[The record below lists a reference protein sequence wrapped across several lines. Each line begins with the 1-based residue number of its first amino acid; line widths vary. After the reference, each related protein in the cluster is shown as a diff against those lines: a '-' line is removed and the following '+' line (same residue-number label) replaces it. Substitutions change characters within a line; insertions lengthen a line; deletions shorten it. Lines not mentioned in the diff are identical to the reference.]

1 MIIRVFIFISIVF
14 SSNFEILSNSAT
26 FYIEDRVLKQ
36 PFLGGVNYPRIQW
49 VDWDEDEYNELF
61 ILDED
66 GCIKLYDYVIP
77 IDQSEA
83 YFEIKDTSFGGL
95 CGMSWFNI
103 VNIDQDVDLEMI
115 SQSFN
120 NSNEVQVYD
129 IVEDQFL
136 LKGTL
141 TDSNEAPIISDSSMV
156 PTFSDIDNDGDYD
169 FFTGNI
175 IGTVTFYEN
184 IGISDN
190 NLPVFELISFN
201 WQDIWIVGPSRHG
214 ASAITFVDIDSDSDL
229 DLCWGDYFQ
238 RSLYIIFN
246 IGNSNTPIMDIDNI
260 VSDFPYNEPIYTVGR
275 NMPSFND
282 IDNDGDQDLFITVL
296 GGDAG
301 IQLVDNFLFYRNTD
315 DIFNLETENFMNTLD
330 FNSDVSPK
338 MIDIDNDND
347 LDLFIGQDYDTSTFP
362 IRGRIHFFRNIGNSE
377 FQLED
382 NAFLGTDIGNSLV
395 PEFTDIDNDG
405 DEDLFIGNYNGTI
418 LFYKNQGSPS
428 SHNFVFESNLSDI
441 DLDNYSVPN
450 FIDIDNDGDQDLFIG
465 TNSGK
470 IHYYKNIGNQES
482 FQFEFVDDSFFD
494 IDVGYRSSPDFID
507 IDNDGDYDLVIGSMS
522 ENISIFKN
530 SGNIENPTFA
540 SLNSC
545 TQAPYYG
552 MNTKPDLYTNNEV
565 IFALIGLSTGGL
577 IHSIYNSSM
586 YGDVNQDSLIDILDI
601 LIFIEYIIGNTNE
614 IDYCLADIDMN
625 NMVDLFDIMFLID
638 QIIS

>member
-1 MIIRVFIFISIVF
+1 MIIRLFIFISIIF

-26 FYIEDRVLKQ
+26 FYIEDKVLSQ

-77 IDQSEA
+77 IDESEA
-83 YFEIKDTSFGGL
+83 YFEIKDTSFGEL

-103 VNIDQDVDLEMI
+103 VNIDQDIDLEMI

-141 TDSNEAPIISDSSMV
+141 TDSNQAAIISDSSMV

-175 IGTVTFYEN
+175 VGTVTFYEN
-184 IGISDN
+184 IGINGN
-190 NLPVFELISFN
+190 NLPIFELISFN

-246 IGNSNTPIMDIDNI
+246 IGNSNTPIMDVDNI
-260 VSDFPYNEPIYTVGR
+260 ISDFPYNEPIYTVGR

-315 DIFNLETENFMNTLD
+315 DVFNLETENFMNTLD

-338 MIDIDNDND
+338 MVDIDNDGD
-347 LDLFIGQDYDTSTFP
+347 QDLFIGQDYDTSTFP

-377 FQLED
+377 FQLE
-382 NAFLGTDIGNSLV
+382 NNTFLGTDIGNSLV
-395 PEFTDIDNDG
+395 PEFADIDNDG
-405 DEDLFIGNYNGTI
+405 DQDLFIGNYNGTI
-418 LFYKNQGSPS
+418 LFYKNEGSSS
-428 SHNFVFESNLSDI
+428 SHNFIFESNLSDI
-441 DLDNYSVPN
+441 DLDNYSVPKM
-450 FIDIDNDGDQDLFIG
+450 IDIDNDDDQDLFIG

-470 IHYYKNIGNQES
+470 IYYYKNIGNQES

-507 IDNDGDYDLVIGSMS
+507 IDNDGDYDLVVGSMN

-530 SGNIENPTFA
+530 SGSAENPLFY
-540 SLNSC
+540 SLDSC
-545 TQAPYYG
+545 NQIPYYG
-552 MNTKPDLYTNNEV
+552 MNTKPNLYINNEM
-565 IFALIGLSTGGL
+565 IFSLIGLSTGGI
-577 IHSIYNSSM
+577 IHSIYNSSI
-586 YGDVNQDSLIDILDI
+586 YGDVNQDNTLDILDI
-601 LIFIEYIIGNTNE
+601 LIVIEYIIENIYE
-614 IDYCLADIDMN
+614 IDFFYLKVTYQDAAKCKY
-625 NMVDLFDIMFLID
+625 
-638 QIIS
+638 